1 MKKKY
6 GYIRVSTKDQ
16 NPERQYQA
24 MGKMGV
30 YKKNIYEDKM
40 SGYSFSRPA
49 YKKMIKRMKSNDVLV
64 IKSIDRLGRNYSEIL
79 EQWRMLTK
87 EKKIDIQVID
97 MPLLNTDSENEGL
110 TGTFI
115 SDLVLQILAYV
126 AETERSFIK
135 QRQAEGI
142 PMLNVGN
149 AVQKAATDKALREG
163 KWRIESNGTKV
174 YSFQKNGA
182 VFDVTKKEYGFSDET
197 EAIGNYENKN
207 GIIEF
212 EIEGK
217 KRQFQ
222 YGKKSSIKD
231 SVLVSDGNNWFN
243 EDLFEKYKNEDIFYE
258 SNPED
263 GQYPIIMM
271 PFQDKVKK
279 SDTKIKEKLTS
290 AYWKYMERIQFWKN
304 FVRMDR

>member
-30 YKKNIYEDKM
+30 DKKNIYEDKM

-142 PMLNVGN
+142 AIAKANG
-149 AVQKAATDKALREG
+149 VQFGRG
-163 KWRIESNGTKV
+163 R
-174 YSFQKNGA
+174 
-182 VFDVTKKEYGFSDET
+182 KEMPE
-197 EAIGNYENKN
+197 
-207 GIIEF
+207 EF
-212 EIEGK
+212 ESYYKMWKDGEVSVREAGK
-217 KRQFQ
+217 VLGISHTTFYRSCKEREA
-222 YGKKSSIKD
+222 GKCNKKST
-231 SVLVSDGNNWFN
+231 L
-243 EDLFEKYKNEDIFYE
+243 
-258 SNPED
+258 
-263 GQYPIIMM
+263 
-271 PFQDKVKK
+271 
-279 SDTKIKEKLTS
+279 
-290 AYWKYMERIQFWKN
+290 
-304 FVRMDR
+304 